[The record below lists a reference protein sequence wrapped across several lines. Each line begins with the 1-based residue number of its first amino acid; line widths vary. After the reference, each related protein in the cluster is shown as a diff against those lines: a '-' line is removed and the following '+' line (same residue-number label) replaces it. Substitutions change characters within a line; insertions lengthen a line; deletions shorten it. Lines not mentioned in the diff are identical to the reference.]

1 MWETVFFRELVKRF
15 HFHTVDACEYGSD
28 RKKATAFL
36 ANFRAVRL
44 QQRCQGTHVH
54 KPWNLEKTEDGQ
66 WRFDTASEA
75 EYPTKLAR
83 ELAASFLDELQTTR
97 HFKFQEYLE
106 DHAAKVSSEAQPR
119 RTRGPLLMSDFKP
132 KVEIQCS
139 SDCSPPEKIP
149 EDATEPWQG
158 VPVGSKRIDI
168 QPVLNEM
175 GEKVRLRVTYGTY
188 FSPDE
193 FIAHNFLIVTHLT
206 CHLHWTVRTWM
217 PFLSYWAT
225 ALLRWPLT
233 VQRCWV
239 TTLRAQSKGRSFAQ
253 QPGS

>member
-1 MWETVFFRELVKRF
+1 MWDGLQGQKHTSSEKTQTSRCTEPKAVEELQKSAGFFHGSKESVCNAANLLYEFTAKVALACEEHSVLFYNRKSCKFIRVGDSVFRELVKRF
-15 HFHTVDACEYGSD
+15 QFHTVDACEYGSD

-119 RTRGPLLMSDFKP
+119 RTRDLF
-132 KVEIQCS
+132 
-139 SDCSPPEKIP
+139 
-149 EDATEPWQG
+149 
-158 VPVGSKRIDI
+158 
-168 QPVLNEM
+168 
-175 GEKVRLRVTYGTY
+175 
-188 FSPDE
+188 
-193 FIAHNFLIVTHLT
+193 
-206 CHLHWTVRTWM
+206 
-217 PFLSYWAT
+217 
-225 ALLRWPLT
+225 
-233 VQRCWV
+233 
-239 TTLRAQSKGRSFAQ
+239 
-253 QPGS
+253 